1 MQKIHIKIISILA
14 LVSVI
19 FIAGMFIFR
28 NYEEKRLQKIYTETT
43 EQYTKSFTNLLKT
56 TDKTYINLVEKLY
69 TLGSGISKYIDEP
82 FESYEKSN
90 LKILVNQYDYD
101 YVIILDSAANIVFSF
116 SNNGKST
123 DFEYLSNEQRLAY
136 LQKSNTFHF
145 YESMPKGI
153 LELRGATVHDTY
165 DTSRSTKIEGYFFL
179 GRYWNDAQI
188 SKLEEITQS
197 KIEVLA
203 TNLAEFPEKKSDFEK
218 GLITTQSALY
228 NFKDETIGYLINT
241 VQDNKIK
248 KLLYYANFNLTFY
261 VIFASV
267 LFLLTFIFLFIWI
280 YRPIKKIS
288 DGVKNTNVKSLEKLG
303 TKKDEFGKLSQLL
316 AESLYHKQNLIKEV
330 NIRKESEEKFKAL
343 ISQVPDY
350 IIVHKDSKIVYVN
363 EASCKKLG
371 FSCTELINTNILQYI
386 EKKDHAKVIENIT
399 RRSLGENV
407 DDYEITLIGKN
418 NQKIDVIVRASF
430 IQFENEPAVLSVLI
444 DVTQLKEAENA
455 LKKLLEEQRILLS
468 LLPACV
474 YFKNEKLEY
483 ISGNQCF
490 IDTIDLESTEALRGL
505 SDYDIFEEKNAIK
518 SRESDLQII
527 KTGKGQYNIIDKR
540 KGPDGKIL
548 YKSTTKVPYF
558 DDDGKVIGIIGVTW
572 DITEQKE
579 TELEL
584 IEAKEKAEEA
594 TREKQSFLSTMSHE
608 IRTPLN
614 AIIGSSNLLLQD
626 NPREDQVENL
636 KILEFSG
643 NLLLS
648 LINDILDFSKIE
660 VGKIEFEYVD
670 FNLQEFLDRIIK
682 SFHFKLEEKKL
693 DLKLEIDNEIPEIIL
708 GDQVRLN
715 QILINLIGNSI
726 KFTEKGNISVKL
738 IIKEKK
744 NNFICIGF
752 KITDTGIGIPKNKLS
767 DIFEPFKQ
775 ADNDTTRKYGGSGL
789 GLAITKKLI
798 ELQGGKISVESEVN
812 KGTTFSFDLS
822 FKVSDKKK
830 SEKHL
835 EIQHNEYFDL
845 SGKHIL
851 LVEDNKINQS
861 IAIKF
866 IKNWKATYE
875 LAENGLESLDKIQN
889 KNFDLIL
896 MDLQMP
902 EMGGYEAVKNIRK
915 MEEQYFKQIPIIAL
929 TASASLEVKNKVIEK
944 GFNDYVSKPFNPYD
958 LNNKIHKL
966 LK

>member
-14 LVSVI
+14 IVSVL
-19 FIAGMFIFR
+19 FISGMFVFR

-43 EQYTKSFTNLLKT
+43 DQYTKSFANLLKT

-82 FESYEKSN
+82 FERYEKSN
-90 LKILVNQYDYD
+90 LEILVNQYDYD
-101 YVIILDSAANIVFSF
+101 YVFILDSAANLVYSF

-123 DFEYLSNEQRLAY
+123 DFEYLSNEQRQAY
-136 LQKSNTFHF
+136 LQESNTFHF

-153 LELRGATVHDTY
+153 LEIRGATVHDTY
-165 DTSRSTKIEGYFFL
+165 DISRSSDIKGYFFL

-188 SKLEEITQS
+188 LKLEEITQS
-197 KIEVLA
+197 QIEVFA
-203 TNLAEFPEKKSDFEK
+203 TDQTELLEKKSDFEK
-218 GLITTQSALY
+218 GLITTKTALY
-228 NFKDETIGYLINT
+228 NFKGDIIGYLVNT

-248 KLLYYANFNLTFY
+248 KLVYYANFNLTFY

-267 LFLLTFIFLFIWI
+267 LFLLTFLFLFIWI

-288 DGVKNTNVKSLEKLG
+288 DGVENTDLKSLEKLG
-303 TKKDEFGKLSQLL
+303 GKKDEFGKLSQLL
-316 AESLYHKQNLIKEV
+316 AESLYHKQSLIKEV
-330 NIRKESEEKFKAL
+330 SIRKESEEKFKAL

-350 IIVHKDSKIVYVN
+350 IIVHKNSKIVYVN
-363 EASCKKLG
+363 EASCEKLG
-371 FSCTELINTNILQYI
+371 FSCDELINTPIFNYI
-386 EKKDHAKVIENIT
+386 EKEDHARVIENIT

-407 DDYEITLIGKN
+407 SDYEITLVGKN
-418 NQKIDVIVRASF
+418 KQKIDVIVRASF
-430 IQFENEPAVLSVLI
+430 IQFDNEPAVLSVLI
-444 DVTQLKEAENA
+444 DVTELKKAEHA

-490 IDTIDLESTEALRGL
+490 IDTIDLKSTDELRGL

-540 KGPDGKIL
+540 KSPDGKIL

-584 IEAKEKAEEA
+584 IEAKEKAEDA

-670 FNLQEFLDRIIK
+670 FNVREFLNRIIK
-682 SFHFKLEEKKL
+682 SFYFKIEEKN
-693 DLKLEIDNEIPEIIL
+693 LKFNLEIDSKIPEILI

-726 KFTEKGNISVKL
+726 KFTEKGSITTKLSVIEKQKDQIKVSFQ
-738 IIKEKK
+738 II
-744 NNFICIGF
+744 
-752 KITDTGIGIPKNKLS
+752 DTGIGIPKEKQT

-775 ADNDTTRKYGGSGL
+775 ADNNTTRKYGGSGL

-812 KGTTFSFDLS
+812 KGTTFSFVLL

-845 SGKHIL
+845 TGKHIL
-851 LVEDNKINQS
+851 IVEDNKINQS

-866 IKNWKATYE
+866 IKNWKATFE
-875 LAENGLESLDKIQN
+875 LAENGIESLDKIQN